1 MAFRVGFSNV
11 GMAASALCAVHC
23 AALPL
28 LAMAGALN
36 ESAPHSPALH
46 SPAVEGTLVGV
57 AALVGYGTLIPGFRI
72 HGRALPLLLITGGL
86 ALLLGAHTVVPE
98 GMSFAASLTGAAL
111 LIGAQLLNRRCPAP
125 CCAAGQPHTHS

>member
-23 AALPL
+23 AALPM
-28 LAMAGALN
+28 LAMAGAFN
-36 ESAPHSPALH
+36 ESALH

-72 HGRALPLLLITGGL
+72 HGRALPLFLLTGGL
-86 ALLLGAHTVVPE
+86 ALLLAAHTVVPE
-98 GMSFAASLTGAAL
+98 SVSFAASLTGAAL
-111 LIGAQLLNRRCPAP
+111 LIGAQFLNRRCPAP
-125 CCAAGQPHTHS
+125 CCAAEQPHTHS